1 MALVLMA
8 MGLVAGGV
16 RAQPVAPPPLVA
28 ELAAGRIE
36 VTTAFTGGEILVFG
50 ATERLI
56 HERGDEVVVLATGPM
71 VSLVVRR
78 KVEVMGVWVN
88 GPSARFNRIP
98 SYWALAAT
106 RPVEAMLPPA
116 ERAELRLGLGLLS
129 LPQLGA
135 RGPEFR
141 AALLELKQRDGLW
154 VDQAQPVQV
163 SGGRLFLARLP
174 LPSTVVTGEY
184 RVQVLLVRE
193 GQVLARQ
200 ELPFQ
205 VERVGTAAWITRIA
219 QDQPVLYGLTCI
231 LLAGFAGWL
240 GSVVF
245 RRG

>member
-1 MALVLMA
+1 
-8 MGLVAGGV
+8 
-16 RAQPVAPPPLVA
+16 
-28 ELAAGRIE
+28 
-36 VTTAFTGGEILVFG
+36 
-50 ATERLI
+50 
-56 HERGDEVVVLATGPM
+56 
-71 VSLVVRR
+71 
-78 KVEVMGVWVN
+78 
-88 GPSARFNRIP
+88 
-98 SYWALAAT
+98 
-106 RPVEAMLPPA
+106 
-116 ERAELRLGLGLLS
+116 
-129 LPQLGA
+129 
-135 RGPEFR
+135 
-141 AALLELKQRDGLW
+141 LELKQRAGLW

-193 GQVLARQ
+193 GQVVARQ

-219 QDQPVLYGLTCI
+219 QDQPVLYGLACI